1 MRVKLS
7 QLLRAMSQ
15 ACDLVEGKDLGHGQR
30 LTVLALAF
38 ARASGSFEMGEK
50 AELAVSA
57 MMHDLG
63 LASVIHQVHQL
74 TGLRSRELM
83 ARYPAVSDG
92 LFGLGPTE
100 GAAELRALLARH
112 ADHGARTLQALGY
125 GDVVAGT
132 VASHHL
138 DASCETWS
146 LASQVVALADLLE
159 TGTYPLDTAEARR
172 AHGVDLLQ
180 DIEQS
185 RFDPELMEA
194 VRPLLETTE
203 LWEEVF
209 FFDDLGAELDLIFE
223 TTYGQWIEFEG
234 LEAHLRVL
242 AQAVDAQTPFAS
254 GHTFEVSRLSR
265 RIGERIG
272 LEPEDL
278 NRLHL
283 ASLLH
288 GVGRLGLPIQL
299 LEKGGGLTED
309 EFCLLHTYPN
319 ITRDALAP
327 LADLRDLV
335 EEASTHREKLDGSG
349 YPEARSGDGIPII
362 GRILSAAD
370 TFMALISDRPYR
382 PAYARSRALAIVQAE
397 SARLFD
403 GLVTDALESVY
414 REGL

>member
-15 ACDLVEGKDLGHGQR
+15 ATDLVEGKDLGHGQR

-50 AELAVSA
+50 AELAVA
-57 MMHDLG
+57 ALMHDVG
-63 LASVIHQVHQL
+63 IASVIHQVHL
-74 TGLRSRELM
+74 STGSRSRELM

-100 GAAELRALLARH
+100 GSTELRALLARH
-112 ADHGARTLQALGY
+112 SDSGARILQTLGY
-125 GDVVAGT
+125 GEVVT
-132 VASHHL
+132 STIHTHHL
-138 DASCETWS
+138 EDASPTWS
-146 LASQVVALADLLE
+146 LASQVVVLADLLE
-159 TGTYPLDTAEARR
+159 TGTYALDTAEARR
-172 AHGVDLLQ
+172 VQGIDLFQ
-180 DIEQS
+180 DIDHS
-185 RFDPELMEA
+185 LFDPELIEA
-194 VRPLLETTE
+194 IAPLIETTD

-242 AQAVDAQTPFAS
+242 AQAVDAQTPFGA

-272 LEPEDL
+272 LELDDL

-299 LEKGGGLTED
+299 LEKAGGLTDD
-309 EFCLLHTYPN
+309 EFNTLHTYPN
-319 ITRDALAP
+319 ITRDALSP
-327 LADLRDLV
+327 LEDLRELV

-349 YPEARSGDGIPII
+349 YPEARVGDSIPIV

-370 TFMALISDRPYR
+370 TFIALISDRPYR